1 MSLPSL
7 ERDSMKTEQLMLRRL
22 PALWS
27 AAAIG
32 LGLAL
37 LPAAAQNQPTWQ
49 TETNA
54 PAPGSPPPAEAPA
67 NTTVVPRSPVSP
79 KAVGG
84 AAGQLSLS
92 AFLTEES
99 QPIQQGLVWRVYR
112 DKAAPDGKNILVS
125 TLRDA
130 SPTLRLEPGTYQVNV
145 ALGRANLT
153 RKIVVAAEPLQ
164 ERFVLNA
171 GGLRV
176 IPVLAKGEVV
186 NDKAVSFDVQS
197 DERDQHGQRVKVATA
212 AKAGVMLRLNAGIYS
227 VVSTYGDANAIARAD
242 VTVEAG
248 KLTEVTLAH
257 PAAKVTFK
265 LVTRR
270 GGDAIADTQWSLAT
284 GQGEAVRESS
294 GALPTHFLAPG
305 AYAVSAKHAGRV
317 YRQEFSVK
325 SGDTAFVEVVIP

>member
-1 MSLPSL
+1 
-7 ERDSMKTEQLMLRRL
+7 MLRRL
-22 PALWS
+22 PALWTV
-27 AAAIG
+27 AAIG
-32 LGLAL
+32 LSLAL
-37 LPAAAQNQPTWQ
+37 LPAAAQNRPTWQ
-49 TETNA
+49 TETNV

-67 NTTVVPRSPVSP
+67 NTTVVPRSPVTP

-84 AAGQLSLS
+84 ATGQLSLA
-92 AFLTEES
+92 AFLTEDS

-112 DKAAPDGKNILVS
+112 DKAAADGKNVLVS

-130 SPTLRLEPGTYQVNV
+130 SPTLRLEPGAYQVNV

-153 RKIVVAAEPLQ
+153 RKIVVVADQPMQ

-176 IPVLAKGEVV
+176 IPVLAKGEPV
-186 NDKAVSFDVQS
+186 NDKAVSYEVQS

-212 AKAGVMLRLNAGIYS
+212 AKAGVVLRLNAGIYS

-284 GQGEAVRESS
+284 GQGETVRESS

-305 AYAVSAKHAGRV
+305 AYVVSAKHAGRV
-317 YRQEFSVK
+317 YRQEFSIK
-325 SGDTAFVEVVIP
+325 TGDTAFIEVVIP

>member
-1 MSLPSL
+1 MSRSL
-7 ERDSMKTEQLMLRRL
+7 SWMTV
-22 PALWS
+22 
-27 AAAIG
+27 AA
-32 LGLAL
+32 GLAL
-37 LPAAAQNQPTWQ
+37 CLFSPIAAAQTPRGWQ

-54 PAPGSPPPAEAPA
+54 PTNNPPA
-67 NTTVVPRSPVSP
+67 NTTVIPRSSIAP
-79 KAVGG
+79 KTGG
-84 AAGQLSLS
+84 AGGAQVSLA

-99 QPIQQGLVWRVYR
+99 QAIQQGLVWRIFR
-112 DKAAPDGKNILVS
+112 EKSGGDSKNILVS

-130 SPTLRLEPGTYQVNV
+130 SPTVRLEPGAYLVNV

-153 RKIVVAAEPLQ
+153 RRITVAGDSSQ

-176 IPVLAKGEVV
+176 IPVLLKGEPA
-186 NDKAVSFDVQS
+186 NEKAVSYDVQS
-197 DERDQHGQRVKVATA
+197 DERDQHGQRIKVATA
-212 AKAGVMLRLNAGIYS
+212 AKAGVVLRLNAGIYS
-227 VVSTYGDANAIARAD
+227 IVSTYGDANAVARAD

-248 KLTEVTLAH
+248 KLAEVTLTHA
-257 PAAKVTFK
+257 AAKVTFK

-284 GQGEAVRESS
+284 SQGEHIRDSS

-305 AYAVSAKHAGRV
+305 AYIVGARHAGRL

-325 SGDTAFVEVVIP
+325 SGDSAFVEVVMP